1 MKRLSGIVV
10 FLLSDIVQANSVV
23 VATLSDNPVVVEW
36 GGLENR
42 CILIGIVDSTPALS
56 AKSNVW
62 SK

>member
-10 FLLSDIVQANSVV
+10 FLLNDIVQANSVV
-23 VATLSDNPVVVEW
+23 VATLSDDPVVVEW

-42 CILIGIVDSTPALS
+42 CILIGTVNSTSALS